1 MDINSLHPFFTFITP
16 KFVIMNQGAN
26 IYSYTAST
34 NPYFVKCI
42 AHKYGYTFEKTQ
54 PLGSV
59 LQQLVAMEGEPV
71 LMEIIEN
78 NPDKELFMDYFK
90 KKYPTPIKEET
101 KVDASK
107 SVVDYMNFSGQ
118 QAMVVAE
125 NKRITSE
132 TSIMVLAGSVIIAF
146 AIFSLNIKK

>member
-1 MDINSLHPFFTFITP
+1 MT
-16 KFVIMNQGAN
+16 QGAN
-26 IYSYTAST
+26 IYSYTALT

-54 PLGSV
+54 PLGTV

-90 KKYPTPIKEET
+90 KKYPTPIKEDKKEDTT
-101 KVDASK
+101 KSI
-107 SVVDYMNFSGQ
+107 VDYMNFSGQ
-118 QAMVVAE
+118 QAMVIAE
-125 NKRITSE
+125 NKKITTE
-132 TSIMVLAGSVIIAF
+132 TSVMVLAGAVIIAL
-146 AIFSLNIKK
+146 AIISTNKR

>member
-1 MDINSLHPFFTFITP
+1 VDISSLHPFFTFIIL
-16 KFVIMNQGAN
+16 KFVIMTQGAN

-54 PLGSV
+54 PLGTV

-90 KKYPTPIKEET
+90 KKYPTPIKEDA
-101 KVDASK
+101 KVDTTK
-107 SVVDYMNFSGQ
+107 NIVDYMNFSGQ
-118 QAMVVAE
+118 QAMVIAE
-125 NKRITSE
+125 NKKITTE
-132 TSIMVLAGSVIIAF
+132 TSVMVLAGAVIIAL
-146 AIFSLNIKK
+146 AIISSNKR

>member
-1 MDINSLHPFFTFITP
+1 MS
-16 KFVIMNQGAN
+16 QGAN

-54 PLGSV
+54 PLGTV

-78 NPDKELFMDYFK
+78 NPDKELFMDYFN
-90 KKYPTPIKEET
+90 KKYPQLKEDT
-101 KVDASK
+101 KNDSK
-107 SVVDYMNFSGQ
+107 GIMDYMNFSGQ
-118 QAMVVAE
+118 QAMVIAE
-125 NKRITSE
+125 NKKITTE
-132 TSIMVLAGSVIIAF
+132 TSVMVLAGAVIIAL
-146 AIFSLNIKK
+146 AIISTNKK

>member
-1 MDINSLHPFFTFITP
+1 MT
-16 KFVIMNQGAN
+16 QGAN

-54 PLGSV
+54 PLGTV

-90 KKYPTPIKEET
+90 KKYPTPIKEDT
-101 KVDASK
+101 KVDTTK
-107 SVVDYMNFSGQ
+107 SIVDYMNFSGQ
-118 QAMVVAE
+118 QAMVIAE
-125 NKRITSE
+125 NKKITTE
-132 TSIMVLAGSVIIAF
+132 TSVMVLAGAVIIAL
-146 AIFSLNIKK
+146 AIISSNKS

>member
-1 MDINSLHPFFTFITP
+1 MS
-16 KFVIMNQGAN
+16 QGAN

-54 PLGSV
+54 PLGTV

-78 NPDKELFMDYFK
+78 NPDKELFMDYFN
-90 KKYPTPIKEET
+90 KKYPIKDEN
-101 KVDASK
+101 KIDASK
-107 SVVDYMNFSGQ
+107 SIVDYMNFSGQ

-132 TSIMVLAGSVIIAF
+132 TSIMVLAGAVIIAF
-146 AIFSLNIKK
+146 AILSKNLKN

>member
-1 MDINSLHPFFTFITP
+1 MT
-16 KFVIMNQGAN
+16 QGAN

-54 PLGSV
+54 PLGTV

-78 NPDKELFMDYFK
+78 NPDKELFMDYFN
-90 KKYPTPIKEET
+90 KKYPQLKEDT
-101 KVDASK
+101 KNDTK
-107 SVVDYMNFSGQ
+107 GIIDYMNFSGQ
-118 QAMVVAE
+118 QAMVIAE
-125 NKRITSE
+125 NKKITTE
-132 TSIMVLAGSVIIAF
+132 TSVMVLAGAVIIAL
-146 AIFSLNIKK
+146 AILSTNKK

>member
-1 MDINSLHPFFTFITP
+1 
-16 KFVIMNQGAN
+16 MNQGAN

-54 PLGSV
+54 PLGAV

-90 KKYPTPIKEET
+90 KKFPQEKEDT
-101 KVDASK
+101 KVDSTK
-107 SVVDYMNFSGQ
+107 SIVDYMNFSGQ
-118 QAMVVAE
+118 QAMVIAE
-125 NKRITSE
+125 NKKITTE
-132 TSIMVLAGSVIIAF
+132 TSVMVLAGAVIIAL
-146 AIFSLNIKK
+146 AIISSNKR

>member
-1 MDINSLHPFFTFITP
+1 MDINSLHPFFTFIIP
-16 KFVIMNQGAN
+16 KFVIMSQGAN

-54 PLGSV
+54 PLGTV

-78 NPDKELFMDYFK
+78 NPDKELFMDYFN
-90 KKYPTPIKEET
+90 KKYPKVLEGTKEDTT
-101 KVDASK
+101 KSI
-107 SVVDYMNFSGQ
+107 VDYMNFSGQ
-118 QAMVVAE
+118 QAMVIAE
-125 NKRITSE
+125 NKKITTE
-132 TSIMVLAGSVIIAF
+132 TSVMVLAGAVIIAL
-146 AIFSLNIKK
+146 AIISTNKK